1 MSKDVIDVDGE
12 EVVVRE
18 DTAKAYRWKRF
29 AVIIFTGIILIFLG
43 WIVFFSGFL
52 LTTQPGTG
60 TGPASNAVQN
70 GPVGP

>member
-29 AVIIFTGIILIFLG
+29 AVIIFSGIILIFLV
-43 WIVFFSGFL
+43 WMLFFSGFL
-52 LTTQPGTG
+52 RAFQPGTG
-60 TGPASNAVQN
+60 PAESANQNRTAGP
-70 GPVGP
+70 